1 MSIDVLTSERF
12 KKNSPRIW
20 KKNEIIKLYKK
31 LRGCSGRVDYWTW
44 NRKNRALSGK
54 WVSNLHSSIWGSSV
68 RAVLTSLSNHDVAL
82 FWMRMIQEM
91 FPLGRRIKISAQPWQ
106 THRQFCGLIAT
117 NCPLSR
123 WSDSVPPW
131 NSFFVGRLD
140 MRIFYRNIR
149 CGDLLFDIPLCFC
162 AFPWWHIY
170 CSLFQSQAITILAD
184 TST

>member
-31 LRGCSGRVDYWTW
+31 LRECSGRVDYWTW

-82 FWMRMIQEM
+82 SWMRMIQEM
-91 FPLGRRIKISAQPWQ
+91 FLLGRRIRISAQPWQ

-123 WSDSVPPW
+123 WSDSAPLW
-131 NSFFVGRLD
+131 NSFASARGSLSSSSMTRKTCHELFRRTTG
-140 MRIFYRNIR
+140 YEN
-149 CGDLLFDIPLCFC
+149 LL
-162 AFPWWHIY
+162 
-170 CSLFQSQAITILAD
+170 S
-184 TST
+184 

>member
-31 LRGCSGRVDYWTW
+31 LRECSGRVDYWTW

-91 FPLGRRIKISAQPWQ
+91 FLLGRRIRISAQPWR

-123 WSDSVPPW
+123 WSDSAPLW
-131 NSFFVGRLD
+131 NSFASARGSLSSSSMTRKTCHELFRRTTG
-140 MRIFYRNIR
+140 YKN
-149 CGDLLFDIPLCFC
+149 LL
-162 AFPWWHIY
+162 
-170 CSLFQSQAITILAD
+170 S
-184 TST
+184 